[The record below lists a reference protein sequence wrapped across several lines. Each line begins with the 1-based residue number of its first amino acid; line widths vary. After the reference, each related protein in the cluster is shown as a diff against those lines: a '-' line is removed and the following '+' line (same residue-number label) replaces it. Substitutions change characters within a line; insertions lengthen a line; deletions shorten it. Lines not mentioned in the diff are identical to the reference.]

1 MLIRTVAAKAYGLD
15 PAGISFSVQEY
26 GKPYIPALPDMH
38 FNISHSGRWIV
49 CAVDSKPIG
58 IDIEKMKPGTIDIAK
73 RFFRRRN
80 TVICKRNTPI
90 SRPIIFTTCGR

>member
-1 MLIRTVAAKAYGLD
+1 MLIRTAAAKAYGLD
-15 PAGISFSVQEY
+15 PVGISFSVQEY

-58 IDIEKMKPGTIDIAK
+58 IDIEK
-73 RFFRRRN
+73 
-80 TVICKRNTPI
+80 
-90 SRPIIFTTCGR
+90 